1 MLDIH
6 GLFNFKVKQLTEF
19 DGQETES
26 GIDPIACAQDI
37 DSLAFLTEKAICLQ
51 DSFFKGNYNLID
63 GMSIAVEL
71 SSKQQF
77 EQCFNIEGVSCPG
90 FIQQQLDT
98 ITSYDSFYIDV
109 FSQEKYFDYEDFGQ
123 PIHSKSKILD

>member
-37 DSLAFLTEKAICLQ
+37 DSLAFLTERQSAYKIR
-51 DSFFKGNYNLID
+51 
-63 GMSIAVEL
+63 L
-71 SSKQQF
+71 SK
-77 EQCFNIEGVSCPG
+77 ET
-90 FIQQQLDT
+90 T
-98 ITSYDSFYIDV
+98 I
-109 FSQEKYFDYEDFGQ
+109 
-123 PIHSKSKILD
+123 